1 MAENVELQGLEFKIS
16 NDSASAESGLNRLK
30 TALENLKTATQG
42 GTTGLKNTAKG
53 IAAISE
59 AVKGLDVSQKL
70 SNLADSLSKLNGIK
84 DLKISSSIGNQ
95 LSAISTAVNNIQDAD
110 GSKLEALAN
119 GLRPLSE
126 LGKSQMGS
134 FINQLKKLPEVITE
148 LDKADVGKFAD
159 QMTRLSAAM
168 KPFAD
173 EMQKVS
179 TGFSSFPSRIQKV
192 TTATNKYGNAAN
204 SAAAKTNI
212 LGKALKSL
220 GFSSALYI
228 LHRLSGAMAD
238 AVLGATEWEGIMYRF
253 GRAFGDSAQENYE
266 WIKRL
271 SDEMMIDTQTFMQY
285 SSIFG
290 TMLKGYGVVAD
301 DAAKMAMN
309 YTELTYD
316 IWAGYN
322 DIYKTFEDAAVAVRA
337 AIAGEVEPIR
347 KAGFTIV
354 DSQLKMTAANAKL
367 SSSVQQLTEREE
379 KLNNLLSTTVNESL
393 LKTTAANYG
402 LAYSSQ
408 TASEELKSYLRY
420 LTLVDQ
426 AQAQGLIG
434 TYAKEMN
441 TAEGLLRT
449 LRQQLKSLSNEL
461 SSLFLPILVRV
472 LPYVQ
477 AFVSLIRDAIAA
489 LAALFG
495 VDIQPVDF
503 SGISSGLDA
512 GADSAENMA
521 DSLGDAGDA
530 AKKLKQY
537 LAGFDELNVMPQ
549 MSDASSLGSALGGL
563 DGGAYAGM
571 FDIDKLWDEEIF
583 KNINSQVD
591 ELKEKLKDILEGAAA
606 IGTAFLSWKI
616 AQSAVSLL
624 DKLKLLK
631 GANWAYGI
639 TFSIVGLGLFLDAW
653 DKIKTAMADIL
664 ENGPNLSN
672 VSELISGFAE
682 SLGVAFLALGK
693 LDTGGA
699 MLVISGLSG
708 IVSEIA
714 DIAKNG
720 ATFDN
725 ATNLLRHFG
734 VFMTGL
740 GILLRDNKT
749 TGAGLFLTGVTLLA
763 RNLQGFLEA
772 IRTGDWSGVD
782 KVEAFAG
789 ILLTVAGVV
798 VTIGKFK
805 QATAAVGSVKEA
817 TNSMQTVSNA
827 IGGAGGGAGG
837 GGLNASLK
845 NVAQNLGWGLVIVTE
860 VAAAAIIFVGAI
872 WILGEELRK
881 VSEAWQPVIDNAG
894 TVAIAVGV
902 GTGLLVGIG
911 AACYALGALGGKAA
925 LNIGIGTLILLE
937 LGIATTLF
945 LAEIWAVGKG
955 LDEIGKAWQPV
966 LDNGETIKTAILVG
980 TGLLVGI
987 GVVTAAL
994 GAITIASAGTLPLAI
1009 AIGTAV
1015 LAELA
1020 IAFIAF
1026 SESLVAV
1033 ADELNDRV
1041 SPALSRLNANLPT
1054 LKSDMENFTTYMT
1067 EFAGQVSS
1075 YTKSMGSVTWDSI
1088 VTGFQR
1094 LFSGDPIGS
1103 LADDVG
1109 DVYDGVSALNGKL
1122 ELANPELTLAVQM
1135 MSDYVSLMNQLQSLT
1150 KKGGNASNL
1159 ATDTF
1164 TNLRN
1169 VGVKLVTG
1177 LVAGIDAKISTFNSR
1192 LTSMRT
1198 SITNNFSIAATNAC
1212 NSIQRIINKLNQLPG
1227 RVSITV
1233 DMRQFGSISGV
1244 NTYAS
1249 GGFVDEGQLFIARE
1263 AGAEMVG
1270 GIGRRTAVANNDQI
1284 TDGIAQAVFD
1294 ALAETGLI
1302 EYVRSIDQSART
1314 TAKKEFTL
1322 GKPSSSAG
1330 RWVSQSVEAYEL
1342 VRG

>member
-59 AVKGLDVSQKL
+59 AVKGLDISQKL
-70 SNLADSLSKLNGIK
+70 SNLADSLSKLNGIR

-95 LSAISTAVNNIQDAD
+95 LSAISTAVSSVKFTD
-110 GSKLEALAN
+110 GDKLESLAN

-134 FINQLKKLPEVITE
+134 FINQLKKLPEVIAE
-148 LDKADVGKFAD
+148 LDKTDIGKFAD

-192 TTATNKYGNAAN
+192 TTATKKYGNAAN

-212 LGKALKSL
+212 LGKALKIL

-228 LHRLSGAMAD
+228 LRRLSGAMAD
-238 AVLGATEWEGIMYRF
+238 AILGATEWEGIMYRF
-253 GRAFGDSAQENYE
+253 GRAFGDSAQENYK

-322 DIYKTFEDAAVAVRA
+322 DIYKTFEDAAIAVRA

-354 DSQLKMTAANAKL
+354 DSQLK
-367 SSSVQQLTEREE
+367 V
-379 KLNNLLSTTVNESL
+379 
-393 LKTTAANYG
+393 TAANYG
-402 LAYSSQ
+402 IAYSTQ

-426 AQAQGLIG
+426 AHAQGLIG

-449 LRQQLKSLSNEL
+449 LRQQLKSLANEL
-461 SSLFLPILVRV
+461 GSLFLPILVRV

-521 DSLGDAGDA
+521 NSLGDAGDA

-549 MSDASSLGSALGGL
+549 TTNASAAGALGGL
-563 DGGAYAGM
+563 GGGAYAGM
-571 FDIDKLWDEEIF
+571 FDIDKLWGEEIF

-591 ELKEKLKDILEGAAA
+591 ELKEKLKQILITVGAIGAAFLTWKIGRSALNFMDWLKRLQKNGVIKAIPKTLKTLGGIALTVAGAVMMIGNAFDAWTNGVNVQNLTGMLTGLAAVVAGLALVAGTTGAA
-606 IGTAFLSWKI
+606 IGALVGGVALLVVGIKDWITTGELGTSTFWMLEAGIVAVGAGLALLTGNWIPLVVAAVAGIGLAIYNYWDEIKAFFVGIANWFDENVIQPIVNVFAPIVGWISEFFRGCWIIVQAVWQVASEWFNTNVIQPIVGFFQGVWTNVSAFFTNLWNDIVAVWTPVAEWFNTNVIQPVTKFFSTAWESIKNAFQTAFTAIGNFAKSVFNGVI
-616 AQSAVSLL
+616 GRVEGMVNRIISAINS
-624 DKLKLLK
+624 
-631 GANWAYGI
+631 
-639 TFSIVGLGLFLDAW
+639 
-653 DKIKTAMADIL
+653 
-664 ENGPNLSN
+664 
-672 VSELISGFAE
+672 LISGFNRVVSWA
-682 SLGVAFLALGK
+682 ANII
-693 LDTGGA
+693 GA
-699 MLVISGLSG
+699 NWSGLSM
-708 IVSEIA
+708 IP
-714 DIAKNG
+714 
-720 ATFDN
+720 
-725 ATNLLRHFG
+725 
-734 VFMTGL
+734 
-740 GILLRDNKT
+740 
-749 TGAGLFLTGVTLLA
+749 
-763 RNLQGFLEA
+763 
-772 IRTGDWSGVD
+772 
-782 KVEAFAG
+782 
-789 ILLTVAGVV
+789 
-798 VTIGKFK
+798 
-805 QATAAVGSVKEA
+805 
-817 TNSMQTVSNA
+817 TVS
-827 IGGAGGGAGG
+827 
-837 GGLNASLK
+837 
-845 NVAQNLGWGLVIVTE
+845 
-860 VAAAAIIFVGAI
+860 
-872 WILGEELRK
+872 
-881 VSEAWQPVIDNAG
+881 
-894 TVAIAVGV
+894 
-902 GTGLLVGIG
+902 
-911 AACYALGALGGKAA
+911 
-925 LNIGIGTLILLE
+925 
-937 LGIATTLF
+937 
-945 LAEIWAVGKG
+945 
-955 LDEIGKAWQPV
+955 
-966 LDNGETIKTAILVG
+966 
-980 TGLLVGI
+980 
-987 GVVTAAL
+987 
-994 GAITIASAGTLPLAI
+994 LP
-1009 AIGTAV
+1009 
-1015 LAELA
+1015 
-1020 IAFIAF
+1020 
-1026 SESLVAV
+1026 
-1033 ADELNDRV
+1033 R
-1041 SPALSRLNANLPT
+1041 
-1054 LKSDMENFTTYMT
+1054 
-1067 EFAGQVSS
+1067 
-1075 YTKSMGSVTWDSI
+1075 
-1088 VTGFQR
+1088 
-1094 LFSGDPIGS
+1094 
-1103 LADDVG
+1103 LAD
-1109 DVYDGVSALNGKL
+1109 
-1122 ELANPELTLAVQM
+1122 
-1135 MSDYVSLMNQLQSLT
+1135 
-1150 KKGGNASNL
+1150 
-1159 ATDTF
+1159 
-1164 TNLRN
+1164 
-1169 VGVKLVTG
+1169 
-1177 LVAGIDAKISTFNSR
+1177 
-1192 LTSMRT
+1192 
-1198 SITNNFSIAATNAC
+1198 
-1212 NSIQRIINKLNQLPG
+1212 
-1227 RVSITV
+1227 
-1233 DMRQFGSISGV
+1233 
-1244 NTYAS
+1244 

-1294 ALAETGLI
+1294 ALVETGLI

>member
-59 AVKGLDVSQKL
+59 AVKGLDISQKL

-95 LSAISTAVNNIQDAD
+95 LSAISAAVSSIQETD
-110 GSKLEALAN
+110 GSKLETLAN

-192 TTATNKYGNAAN
+192 TTATNKYGKAAN
-204 SAAAKTNI
+204 SAAAKTNV

-220 GFSSALYI
+220 GFSGALYI
-228 LHRLSGAMAD
+228 LHRLSGVMAD
-238 AVLGATEWEGIMYRF
+238 AILGATEWEGVMYRF

-309 YTELTYD
+309 YTEMTYD

-322 DIYKTFEDAAVAVRA
+322 DIYKTFEDAAVAVRS

-354 DSQLKMTAANAKL
+354 DSQLK
-367 SSSVQQLTEREE
+367 V
-379 KLNNLLSTTVNESL
+379 
-393 LKTTAANYG
+393 TAANYG
-402 LAYSSQ
+402 IAYSSQ
-408 TASEELKSYLRY
+408 AASEELKSYLRY
-420 LTLVDQ
+420 LTLVNQ

-441 TAEGLLRT
+441 TAEGLIRT
-449 LRQQLKSLSNEL
+449 LRQQLKSLANEL
-461 SSLFLPILVRV
+461 GSLFLPILVRV

-495 VDIQPVDF
+495 VDLQPVDF

-512 GADSAENMA
+512 GANSAENMA
-521 DSLGDAGDA
+521 DSLGDAGNE

-549 MSDASSLGSALGGL
+549 TADASSAGCLGSLG
-563 DGGAYAGM
+563 GGAYAGM
-571 FDIDKLWDEEIF
+571 FDIGKLWDEEIF

-591 ELKEKLKDILEGAAA
+591 ELKEKMKGILMVAAA
-606 IGTAFLSWKI
+606 VGTALLSWKI
-616 AQSAVSLL
+616 GVSVLNFMDWIKKLQKNGVIKSIPTTMKTLGGIALTVAGAVMMIGNAFDAWTNGVNVQNLTGMLTGLAAVVGGLALVAGTTGAAIGALVGGVALL
-624 DKLKLLK
+624 VVGIKDWITTGELGASTFWMLEAGIVAVGAGLALLTGNWIPLVVAAVAGIGLAIYNYWDEIK
-631 GANWAYGI
+631 AFFVGIANWFDENVIQPIVNVFAP
-639 TFSIVGLGLFLDAW
+639 IVGWIGEFFRGCWIIVQAVWQVASEWFNTNVIQPIVGFFQGVWTDVSTFFTNLWNDIVAIWTPVAEWFNTNVIQPITKFFSTAW
-653 DKIKTAMADIL
+653 ESIKNAFQTAFTAIGNFAKSIF
-664 ENGPNLSN
+664 NGVIGRVEAMVNRIIGAIN
-672 VSELISGFAE
+672 GLISGFNRVVSWA
-682 SLGVAFLALGK
+682 ANII
-693 LDTGGA
+693 GA
-699 MLVISGLSG
+699 NWSGLSL
-708 IVSEIA
+708 IP
-714 DIAKNG
+714 
-720 ATFDN
+720 
-725 ATNLLRHFG
+725 
-734 VFMTGL
+734 
-740 GILLRDNKT
+740 
-749 TGAGLFLTGVTLLA
+749 
-763 RNLQGFLEA
+763 
-772 IRTGDWSGVD
+772 
-782 KVEAFAG
+782 
-789 ILLTVAGVV
+789 
-798 VTIGKFK
+798 
-805 QATAAVGSVKEA
+805 
-817 TNSMQTVSNA
+817 TVS
-827 IGGAGGGAGG
+827 
-837 GGLNASLK
+837 
-845 NVAQNLGWGLVIVTE
+845 
-860 VAAAAIIFVGAI
+860 
-872 WILGEELRK
+872 
-881 VSEAWQPVIDNAG
+881 
-894 TVAIAVGV
+894 
-902 GTGLLVGIG
+902 
-911 AACYALGALGGKAA
+911 
-925 LNIGIGTLILLE
+925 
-937 LGIATTLF
+937 
-945 LAEIWAVGKG
+945 
-955 LDEIGKAWQPV
+955 
-966 LDNGETIKTAILVG
+966 
-980 TGLLVGI
+980 
-987 GVVTAAL
+987 
-994 GAITIASAGTLPLAI
+994 LP
-1009 AIGTAV
+1009 
-1015 LAELA
+1015 
-1020 IAFIAF
+1020 
-1026 SESLVAV
+1026 
-1033 ADELNDRV
+1033 R
-1041 SPALSRLNANLPT
+1041 
-1054 LKSDMENFTTYMT
+1054 
-1067 EFAGQVSS
+1067 
-1075 YTKSMGSVTWDSI
+1075 
-1088 VTGFQR
+1088 
-1094 LFSGDPIGS
+1094 
-1103 LADDVG
+1103 LAD
-1109 DVYDGVSALNGKL
+1109 
-1122 ELANPELTLAVQM
+1122 
-1135 MSDYVSLMNQLQSLT
+1135 
-1150 KKGGNASNL
+1150 
-1159 ATDTF
+1159 
-1164 TNLRN
+1164 
-1169 VGVKLVTG
+1169 
-1177 LVAGIDAKISTFNSR
+1177 
-1192 LTSMRT
+1192 
-1198 SITNNFSIAATNAC
+1198 
-1212 NSIQRIINKLNQLPG
+1212 
-1227 RVSITV
+1227 
-1233 DMRQFGSISGV
+1233 
-1244 NTYAS
+1244 

-1330 RWVSQSVEAYEL
+1330 RWVSQSMEAYDL

>member
-16 NDSASAESGLNRLK
+16 NDSASAENGLNRLK

-59 AVKGLDVSQKL
+59 AVKGLDISQKL

-95 LSAISTAVNNIQDAD
+95 LSAISTAVSSVKFTD
-110 GSKLEALAN
+110 GDKLESLAN

-134 FINQLKKLPEVITE
+134 FINQLKKLPEVMAE
-148 LDKADVGKFAD
+148 LDKTDIGKFAN

-179 TGFSSFPSRIQKV
+179 TGFSSFPSKIQKV

-204 SAAAKTNI
+204 SAAAKTNV

-220 GFSSALYI
+220 GFSGALYI
-228 LHRLSGAMAD
+228 LHRLSGVMAD
-238 AVLGATEWEGIMYRF
+238 AILGATEWEGVMYRF

-322 DIYKTFEDAAVAVRA
+322 DIYKTFEDAAVAVRS

-354 DSQLKMTAANAKL
+354 DSQLK
-367 SSSVQQLTEREE
+367 V
-379 KLNNLLSTTVNESL
+379 
-393 LKTTAANYG
+393 TAANYG
-402 LAYSSQ
+402 IAYSSQ
-408 TASEELKSYLRY
+408 AASEELKSYLRY
-420 LTLVDQ
+420 LTLVNQ
-426 AQAQGLIG
+426 AHAQGLIG

-449 LRQQLKSLSNEL
+449 LRQQLKSLANEL
-461 SSLFLPILVRV
+461 GSLFLPILVRV

-495 VDIQPVDF
+495 VDLQPVDF

-512 GADSAENMA
+512 GADSAENIA

-549 MSDASSLGSALGGL
+549 TTNASAAGALGGL
-563 DGGAYAGM
+563 GGGAYAGM

-616 AQSAVSLL
+616 AQSAIAFL

-720 ATFDN
+720 VTFDN

-740 GILLRDNKT
+740 GILMRDNKT

-763 RNLQGFLEA
+763 RNLQGFLEV

-789 ILLTVAGVV
+789 LLLTVAGIV

-805 QATAAVGSVKEA
+805 QATAAVGAVKEA

-845 NVAQNLGWGLVIVTE
+845 SVAQNLGWGLVILTE

-994 GAITIASAGTLPLAI
+994 GAITIASAGTLPVAI
-1009 AIGTAV
+1009 AIGAGV
-1015 LAELA
+1015 LGELA
-1020 IAFIAF
+1020 LAFIGF

-1041 SPALSRLNANLPT
+1041 SPALSRMNEKLPT
-1054 LKSDMENFTTYMT
+1054 LKSDMEDFTTYMT

-1094 LFSGDPIGS
+1094 LFSGDPIGI

-1150 KKGGNASNL
+1150 KQGGSASNL

-1169 VGVKLVTG
+1169 VGEKLVTG

-1263 AGAEMVG
+1263 TGAEMVG
-1270 GIGRRTAVANNDQI
+1270 SIGRRTAVANNDQI

>member
-59 AVKGLDVSQKL
+59 AVKGLDISQKL

-95 LSAISTAVNNIQDAD
+95 LSAISTAVSSVKFTD
-110 GSKLEALAN
+110 GDKLESLAN

-134 FINQLKKLPEVITE
+134 FINQLKKLPEVMAE
-148 LDKADVGKFAD
+148 LDKTDIGKFAD

-179 TGFSSFPSRIQKV
+179 TGFSSFPSKIQKV

-204 SAAAKTNI
+204 SAAAKTNV

-220 GFSSALYI
+220 GFSGALYI
-228 LHRLSGAMAD
+228 LHRLSGVMAD
-238 AVLGATEWEGIMYRF
+238 AILGATEWEGVMYRF

-322 DIYKTFEDAAVAVRA
+322 DIYKTFEDAAVAVRS

-354 DSQLKMTAANAKL
+354 DSQLK
-367 SSSVQQLTEREE
+367 V
-379 KLNNLLSTTVNESL
+379 
-393 LKTTAANYG
+393 TAANYG
-402 LAYSSQ
+402 IAYSSQ
-408 TASEELKSYLRY
+408 AASEELKSYLRY
-420 LTLVDQ
+420 LTLVNQ
-426 AQAQGLIG
+426 AHAQGLIG

-449 LRQQLKSLSNEL
+449 LRQQLKSLANEL
-461 SSLFLPILVRV
+461 GSLFLPILVRV

-495 VDIQPVDF
+495 VDLQPVDF

-549 MSDASSLGSALGGL
+549 TTNASAAGALGGL
-563 DGGAYAGM
+563 GGGAYAGM

-616 AQSAVSLL
+616 AQSAIAFL

-720 ATFDN
+720 VTFDN

-740 GILLRDNKT
+740 GILMRDNKT

-763 RNLQGFLEA
+763 RNLQGFLEV

-789 ILLTVAGVV
+789 LLLTVAGIV

-805 QATAAVGSVKEA
+805 QATAAVGAVKEA

-845 NVAQNLGWGLVIVTE
+845 SVAQNLGWGLVILTE

-994 GAITIASAGTLPLAI
+994 GAITIAIAGTLLVAI
-1009 AIGTAV
+1009 AIGAGV
-1015 LAELA
+1015 LGELA
-1020 IAFIAF
+1020 LAFIGF

-1041 SPALSRLNANLPT
+1041 SPALSRMNEKLPT
-1054 LKSDMENFTTYMT
+1054 LKSDMEDFTTYMT

-1094 LFSGDPIGS
+1094 LFSGDPIGI

-1150 KKGGNASNL
+1150 KQGGSASNL

-1169 VGVKLVTG
+1169 VGEKLVTG

>member
-59 AVKGLDVSQKL
+59 AVNGLDISQKL

-95 LSAISTAVNNIQDAD
+95 LSAISTAVSGIQETD
-110 GSKLEALAN
+110 GSKLETLAN

-179 TGFSSFPSRIQKV
+179 TGFSSFPSRIQRV
-192 TTATNKYGNAAN
+192 IASSDQYNNAMQK
-204 SAAAKTNI
+204 AKTQTNGFGLAI
-212 LGKALKSL
+212 KGLK
-220 GFSSALYI
+220 
-228 LHRLSGAMAD
+228 
-238 AVLGATEWEGIMYRF
+238 
-253 GRAFGDSAQENYE
+253 
-266 WIKRL
+266 
-271 SDEMMIDTQTFMQY
+271 
-285 SSIFG
+285 FG
-290 TMLKGYGVVAD
+290 TLLLIFRKVAQFLGYAITKAGEYLEDLNLFTVSMGAYAEEAYNYAQKVSEVMGIDPAEWMRNQGVFNTIITGFGVAAD
-301 DAAKMAMN
+301 KAAFMSKN
-309 YTELTYD
+309 LTQLGYD
-316 IWAGYN
+316 IASFYN
-322 DIYKTFEDAAVAVRA
+322 INFSDAMQKVQSG
-337 AIAGEVEPIR
+337 IAGELEPLRRLGYDLSVARLQQEALNLGITKSVSAMTQAE
-347 KAGFTIV
+347 KA
-354 DSQLKMTAANAKL
+354 Q
-367 SSSVQQLTEREE
+367 
-379 KLNNLLSTTVNESL
+379 
-393 LKTTAANYG
+393 
-402 LAYSSQ
+402 
-408 TASEELKSYLRY
+408 LRY
-420 LTLVDQ
+420 YAMMTQVTQ
-426 AQAQGLIG
+426 VQGDM
-434 TYAKEMN
+434 A
-441 TAEGLLRT
+441 RT
-449 LRQQLKSLSNEL
+449 LENPTNMLRVFKAQLEQVARSIGN
-461 SSLFLPILVRV
+461 LFIPILTKV
-472 LPYVQ
+472 LPVMI
-477 AFVSLIRDAIAA
+477 AFAKALQEIIAA
-489 LAALFG
+489 IAALFG
-495 VDIQPVDF
+495 VTLNAPEWDNSF
-503 SGISSGLDA
+503 A
-512 GADSAENMA
+512 GAATGSGEIADNMSDATDS
-521 DSLGDAGDA
+521 

-549 MSDASSLGSALGGL
+549 TADASSAGGLGGL
-563 DGGAYAGM
+563 GGSDLGIDLPGYDFLAGAVSEN
-571 FDIDKLWDEEIF
+571 IDMWRKKLEPFVNWVTSHLQEILDF
-583 KNINSQVD
+583 AT
-591 ELKEKLKDILEGAAA
+591 G
-606 IGTAFLSWKI
+606 IGTAFLAWKV
-616 AQSAVSLL
+616 SKDLVAVL
-624 DKLKLLK
+624 DKLSKLQFSGFKTPGFLLGSLMDLSDLNEFLK
-631 GANWAYGI
+631 YARDILKNGANFQNI
-639 TFSIVGLGLFLDAW
+639 TGAVSEFVGMVGDISLMTGHLKTAGALKVIQGVGEIVGAIKDISDNGINWDNATRAIRGLTNIAIGVGVFTGHLKVAAW
-653 DKIKTAMADIL
+653 GAAIQ
-664 ENGPNLSN
+664 
-672 VSELISGFAE
+672 GF
-682 SLGVAFLALGK
+682 SS
-693 LDTGGA
+693 
-699 MLVISGLSG
+699 VIG
-708 IVSEIA
+708 E
-714 DIAKNG
+714 IAKNW
-720 ATFDN
+720 D
-725 ATNLLRHFG
+725 
-734 VFMTGL
+734 
-740 GILLRDNKT
+740 
-749 TGAGLFLTGVTLLA
+749 
-763 RNLQGFLEA
+763 A
-772 IRTGDWSGVD
+772 IKKGDWSGVD
-782 KVEAFAG
+782 KATMAIGAIEAIGG
-789 ILLTVAGVV
+789 IAIA
-798 VTIGKFK
+798 IGKFK
-805 QATAAVGSVKEA
+805 QIASATNTGSSISEA
-817 TNSMQTVSNA
+817 TSSMQTVSNA
-827 IGGAGGGAGG
+827 LGGAGSAG

-845 NVAQNLGWGLVIVTE
+845 SVAQNLGWGLVILTE

-881 VSEAWQPVIDNAG
+881 VSEAWQPVIENAG

-994 GAITIASAGTLPLAI
+994 GAITIASAGTLPVAI
-1009 AIGTAV
+1009 AIGAGV
-1015 LAELA
+1015 LGELA
-1020 IAFIAF
+1020 LAFIGF

-1033 ADELNDRV
+1033 ADELNGRV

-1054 LKSDMENFTTYMT
+1054 LKSNMEDFTTYMI

-1135 MSDYVSLMNQLQSLT
+1135 MFDYVSLMNQLQSLT
-1150 KKGGNASNL
+1150 KQGGNASKL

-1330 RWVSQSVEAYEL
+1330 RWVSQSMEAYDL

>member
-42 GTTGLKNTAKG
+42 GTTGLKNTANG

-59 AVKGLDVSQKL
+59 AVKGLDISQKL

-95 LSAISTAVNNIQDAD
+95 LSAISTAVSSVKFTD
-110 GSKLEALAN
+110 GDKLESLAN

-134 FINQLKKLPEVITE
+134 FINQLKKLPEVMAE
-148 LDKADVGKFAD
+148 LDKTDIGKFAD

-179 TGFSSFPSRIQKV
+179 TGFSSFPSKIQKV

-204 SAAAKTNI
+204 SAAAKTNV

-220 GFSSALYI
+220 GFSGALYI
-228 LHRLSGAMAD
+228 LHRLSGVMAD
-238 AVLGATEWEGIMYRF
+238 AILGATEWEGVMYRF

-322 DIYKTFEDAAVAVRA
+322 DIYKTFEDAAVAVRS

-354 DSQLKMTAANAKL
+354 DSQLK
-367 SSSVQQLTEREE
+367 V
-379 KLNNLLSTTVNESL
+379 
-393 LKTTAANYG
+393 TAANYG
-402 LAYSSQ
+402 IAYSSQ
-408 TASEELKSYLRY
+408 AASEELKSYLRY
-420 LTLVDQ
+420 LTLVNQ
-426 AQAQGLIG
+426 AHAQGLIG

-449 LRQQLKSLSNEL
+449 LRQQLKSLANEL
-461 SSLFLPILVRV
+461 GSLFLPILVRV

-495 VDIQPVDF
+495 VDLQPVDF

-549 MSDASSLGSALGGL
+549 TTNASAAGALGGL
-563 DGGAYAGM
+563 GGGAYAGM

-616 AQSAVSLL
+616 AQSAIAFL

-720 ATFDN
+720 VTFDN

-740 GILLRDNKT
+740 GILMRDNKT

-763 RNLQGFLEA
+763 RNLQGFLEV

-789 ILLTVAGVV
+789 LLLTVAGIV

-805 QATAAVGSVKEA
+805 QATAAVGAVKEA

-845 NVAQNLGWGLVIVTE
+845 SVAQNLGWGLVILTE

-994 GAITIASAGTLPLAI
+994 GAITIASAGTLPVAI
-1009 AIGTAV
+1009 AIGAGV
-1015 LAELA
+1015 LGELA
-1020 IAFIAF
+1020 LAFIGF

-1041 SPALSRLNANLPT
+1041 SPALSRMNEKLPT
-1054 LKSDMENFTTYMT
+1054 LKSDMEDFTTYMT

-1094 LFSGDPIGS
+1094 LFSGDPIGI

-1150 KKGGNASNL
+1150 KQGGSASNL

-1169 VGVKLVTG
+1169 VGEKLVTG

>member
-59 AVKGLDVSQKL
+59 AVKGLDISQEL

-95 LSAISTAVNNIQDAD
+95 LSAISTAVSGIQETD
-110 GSKLEALAN
+110 GSKLETLAS

-148 LDKADVGKFAD
+148 LDKADIGKFAD

-179 TGFSSFPSRIQKV
+179 TGFSSFPSKIQKV
-192 TTATNKYGNAAN
+192 TTAANKYGKAAN
-204 SAAAKTNI
+204 SAAAKTNV

-220 GFSSALYI
+220 GFSGALYI
-228 LHRLSGAMAD
+228 LHRLSGVMAD
-238 AVLGATEWEGIMYRF
+238 AILGATEWEGVMYRF
-253 GRAFGDSAQENYE
+253 GRAFGDSAQENYK

-271 SDEMMIDTQTFMQY
+271 SDEMMIDTQMFMQY

-322 DIYKTFEDAAVAVRA
+322 DIYKTFEAAAVAVRS

-354 DSQLKMTAANAKL
+354 DSQLK
-367 SSSVQQLTEREE
+367 V
-379 KLNNLLSTTVNESL
+379 
-393 LKTTAANYG
+393 TAANYG
-402 LAYSSQ
+402 IAYSSQ
-408 TASEELKSYLRY
+408 AASEELKSYLRY
-420 LTLVDQ
+420 LTLVNQ

-449 LRQQLKSLSNEL
+449 LRQQLKSLANEL
-461 SSLFLPILVRV
+461 GSLFLPILVRV

-495 VDIQPVDF
+495 VDLQPVDF

-512 GADSAENMA
+512 GANSAENMA
-521 DSLGDAGDA
+521 DSLGDAGNE

-549 MSDASSLGSALGGL
+549 TADASSAGGLGSLG
-563 DGGAYAGM
+563 GGAYAGM

-616 AQSAVSLL
+616 AQSAIAFL

-639 TFSIVGLGLFLDAW
+639 TFSIVGIGLFLDAW
-653 DKIKTAMADIL
+653 DKIKTATADIL

-699 MLVISGLSG
+699 MLVISGLAG

-763 RNLQGFLEA
+763 RNLQGFLEV

-789 ILLTVAGVV
+789 LLLTVAGIV

-817 TNSMQTVSNA
+817 TNSMQTVSDA

-845 NVAQNLGWGLVIVTE
+845 SVAQNLGWGLVILTE

-994 GAITIASAGTLPLAI
+994 GAITIASAGTLPVAI
-1009 AIGTAV
+1009 AIGAGV
-1015 LAELA
+1015 LGELA
-1020 IAFIAF
+1020 LAFIGF

-1033 ADELNDRV
+1033 ADELNGRV

-1054 LKSDMENFTTYMT
+1054 LKSNMEDFTTYMI

-1088 VTGFQR
+1088 VTRFQR

-1150 KKGGNASNL
+1150 KQGGNASNL

-1169 VGVKLVTG
+1169 VGEKLVMG

-1330 RWVSQSVEAYEL
+1330 RWVSQSMEAYDL

>member
-59 AVKGLDVSQKL
+59 AVKGLDISQKL

-95 LSAISTAVNNIQDAD
+95 LSAISTAVSSVKFTD
-110 GSKLEALAN
+110 GDKLESLAN

-134 FINQLKKLPEVITE
+134 FINQLKKLPEVMAE
-148 LDKADVGKFAD
+148 LDKTDIGKFAD

-179 TGFSSFPSRIQKV
+179 TGFSSFPSKIQKV

-204 SAAAKTNI
+204 SAAAKTNV

-220 GFSSALYI
+220 GFSGALYI
-228 LHRLSGAMAD
+228 LHRLSGVMAD
-238 AVLGATEWEGIMYRF
+238 AILGATEWEGVMYRF

-322 DIYKTFEDAAVAVRA
+322 DIYKTFEDAAVAVRS

-354 DSQLKMTAANAKL
+354 DSQLK
-367 SSSVQQLTEREE
+367 V
-379 KLNNLLSTTVNESL
+379 
-393 LKTTAANYG
+393 TAANYG
-402 LAYSSQ
+402 IAYSSQ
-408 TASEELKSYLRY
+408 AASEELKSYLRY
-420 LTLVDQ
+420 LTLVNQ
-426 AQAQGLIG
+426 AHAQGLIG

-449 LRQQLKSLSNEL
+449 LRQQLKSLANEL
-461 SSLFLPILVRV
+461 GSLFLPILVRV

-495 VDIQPVDF
+495 VDLQPVDF

-549 MSDASSLGSALGGL
+549 TTNASAAGALGGL
-563 DGGAYAGM
+563 GGGAYAGM

-616 AQSAVSLL
+616 AQSAIAFL

-720 ATFDN
+720 VTFDN

-740 GILLRDNKT
+740 GILMRDNKT

-763 RNLQGFLEA
+763 RNLQGFLEV

-789 ILLTVAGVV
+789 LLLTVAGIV

-805 QATAAVGSVKEA
+805 QATAAVGAVKEA

-845 NVAQNLGWGLVIVTE
+845 SVAQNLGWGLVILTE

-902 GTGLLVGIG
+902 GTELLVGIG

-994 GAITIASAGTLPLAI
+994 GAITIASAGTLPVAI
-1009 AIGTAV
+1009 AIGAGV
-1015 LAELA
+1015 LGELA
-1020 IAFIAF
+1020 LAFIGF

-1041 SPALSRLNANLPT
+1041 SPALSRMNEKLPT
-1054 LKSDMENFTTYMT
+1054 LKSDMEDFTTYMT

-1094 LFSGDPIGS
+1094 LFSGDPIGI

-1150 KKGGNASNL
+1150 KQGGSASNL

-1169 VGVKLVTG
+1169 VGEKLVTG

>member
-59 AVKGLDVSQKL
+59 AVKGLDISQKL

-95 LSAISTAVNNIQDAD
+95 LSAISTAVSSVKFTD
-110 GSKLEALAN
+110 GDKLESLAN

-134 FINQLKKLPEVITE
+134 FINQLKKLPEVMAE
-148 LDKADVGKFAD
+148 LDKTDIGKFAD

-179 TGFSSFPSRIQKV
+179 TGFSSFPSKIQKV

-204 SAAAKTNI
+204 SAAAKTNV

-220 GFSSALYI
+220 GFSGALYI
-228 LHRLSGAMAD
+228 LHRLSGVMAD
-238 AVLGATEWEGIMYRF
+238 AILGATEWEGVMYRF

-290 TMLKGYGVVAD
+290 TMLKSYGVVAD

-309 YTELTYD
+309 YTKLTYD

-322 DIYKTFEDAAVAVRA
+322 DIYKTFEDAAVAVRS

-354 DSQLKMTAANAKL
+354 DSQLK
-367 SSSVQQLTEREE
+367 V
-379 KLNNLLSTTVNESL
+379 
-393 LKTTAANYG
+393 TAANYG
-402 LAYSSQ
+402 IAYSSQ
-408 TASEELKSYLRY
+408 AASEELKSYLRY
-420 LTLVDQ
+420 LTLVNQ
-426 AQAQGLIG
+426 AHAQGLIG

-449 LRQQLKSLSNEL
+449 LRQQLKSLANEL
-461 SSLFLPILVRV
+461 GSLFLPILVRV

-495 VDIQPVDF
+495 VDLQPVDF

-549 MSDASSLGSALGGL
+549 TTNASAAGALGGL
-563 DGGAYAGM
+563 GGGAYAGM

-616 AQSAVSLL
+616 AQSAIAFL

-720 ATFDN
+720 VTFDN

-740 GILLRDNKT
+740 GILMRDNKT

-763 RNLQGFLEA
+763 RNLQGFLEV

-789 ILLTVAGVV
+789 LLLTVAGIV

-805 QATAAVGSVKEA
+805 QATAAVGAVKEA

-845 NVAQNLGWGLVIVTE
+845 SVAQNLGWGLVILTE

-994 GAITIASAGTLPLAI
+994 GAITIASAGTLPVAI
-1009 AIGTAV
+1009 AIGAGV
-1015 LAELA
+1015 LGELA
-1020 IAFIAF
+1020 LAFIGF

-1041 SPALSRLNANLPT
+1041 SPALSRMNEKLPT
-1054 LKSDMENFTTYMT
+1054 LKSDMEDFTTYMT

-1094 LFSGDPIGS
+1094 LFSGDPIGI

-1150 KKGGNASNL
+1150 KQGGSASNL

-1169 VGVKLVTG
+1169 VGEKLVTG